1 MKYTEVAEG
10 QCKDGG
16 LAIMLVLLLVSW
28 FGERPVYAG
37 PVIVLLLI
45 TMTRPVFFKPFAWL
59 LFGISAVLE
68 KIASRVILTFIFV
81 FMVTP
86 VGIFRKMLGHDPM
99 RLRQWHGSHESAFLD
114 RQHKFTAAD
123 LEKQF

>member
-1 MKYTEVAEG
+1 MKYVDVTDG

-16 LAIMLVLLLVSW
+16 LAIMLILLLVAW

-37 PVIVLLLI
+37 PVIVVLLI
-45 TMTRPVFFKPFAWL
+45 TMIRPVFFKPLAWL
-59 LFGISAVLE
+59 LFRVSAVLE

-86 VGIFRKMLGHDPM
+86 VGICRKMLGHDPM
-99 RLRQWHGSHESAFLD
+99 RLKQWHVSHQSSFQD
-114 RQHKFTAAD
+114 RKHKFTAAD